1 MLKKLVGSVQHEAIL
16 SDCLF
21 LIINVVLE
29 YHINTSTSLGA
40 IASKQLS
47 KKNLPIKVVLVA
59 VITALIVNHLPESGG
74 FIREG
79 STLSGE
85 SPLFK
90 LVPDVEF
97 LPVGYKNRLQ
107 QLNM

>member
-1 MLKKLVGSVQHEAIL
+1 MSV
-16 SDCLF
+16 CLF
-21 LIINVVLE
+21 FDHKCSIIVSHQYYNLTRS
-29 YHINTSTSLGA
+29 NSFKT
-40 IASKQLS
+40 LS